1 MDANHFRQRAAHARE
16 MATSG
21 EDPRLSQMLL
31 EVAREL
37 DVEADSIEAEVATER
52 RQFSRQ
58 PGQELAGKL
67 IGLADTGG
75 TPQTVQVINI
85 SRGGAKLRTEHFCKQ
100 GSDVILNLPA
110 ERLSLY
116 GRIIRTAGFE
126 AGMAFEPASTRDP
139 ALNCYLQRRSDTD
152 AAYAAGA
159 GESAAMIRPAS
170 NSSDRKSASPLNLDD
185 MGRSSRT
192 SSAS

>member
-16 MATSG
+16 IATSG

-58 PGQELAGKL
+58 PGQQLTGTVT
-67 IGLADTGG
+67 GLADTGSV
-75 TPQTVQVINI
+75 PQAVQVIDI
-85 SRGGAKLRTEHFCKQ
+85 SRGGAKLRTELFCKQ
-100 GSDVILNLPA
+100 GSDVILNLPT
-110 ERLSLY
+110 EGLSLA

-139 ALNCYLQRRSDTD
+139 ALNRYLRRRSDAD
-152 AAYAAGA
+152 AAHAAGA
-159 GESAAMIRPAS
+159 GESATAIRPAS
-170 NSSDRKSASPLNLDD
+170 NGSDKKSASPLNLEDI
-185 MGRSSRT
+185 GSSSRA

>member
-1 MDANHFRQRAAHARE
+1 MDANHFRQRAAHARQ
-16 MATSG
+16 MAMSG

-52 RQFSRQ
+52 RKFSRQ
-58 PGQELAGKL
+58 PGQELAGTL
-67 IGLADTGG
+67 IGSAEAGG
-75 TPQTVQVINI
+75 SRQAVQVINI
-85 SRGGAKLRTEHFCKQ
+85 SRGGAKLRTKLFCKQ
-100 GSDVILNLPA
+100 GSDVVLDLPT
-110 ERLSLY
+110 EGLRLA

-139 ALNCYLQRRSDTD
+139 ALNCYLRRRSDTD

-159 GESAAMIRPAS
+159 GGSAAAGCPAT
-170 NSSDRKSASPLNLDD
+170 NSADSKSAAPMMLEDVVGFDSP
-185 MGRSSRT
+185 SST
-192 SSAS
+192 S